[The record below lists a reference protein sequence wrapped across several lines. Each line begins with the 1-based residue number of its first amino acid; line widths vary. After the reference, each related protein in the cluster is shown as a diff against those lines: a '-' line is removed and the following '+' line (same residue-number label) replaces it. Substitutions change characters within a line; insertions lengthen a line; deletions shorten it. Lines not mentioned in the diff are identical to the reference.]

1 MSVREQVG
9 TVELPAESLRVPRTE
24 VFRYMGL
31 RGQKPDGA
39 LAALTES
46 CLSAFGR
53 VVRYRACYLV
63 LPVRRT
69 GGGVDFGAF
78 FAAGQSLSRHL
89 EGCDRAVV
97 FAATTG
103 MAAELQRRRA
113 AVVSPARALVLEA
126 VGTAAVEGFCD
137 ELCRRWEKEFAGC
150 PLRTRFSPGYG
161 DLPLAVQKPLL
172 GCLDSGRKA
181 GITLTDSLL
190 MVPQKSVSA
199 IVGIGPEGG
208 APLRGCEGCGRQD
221 CAFRRQ
227 EDL

>member
-1 MSVREQVG
+1 MNGWEQVR
-9 TVELPAESLRVPRTE
+9 TVEIPSDSLRIPRTE

-31 RGQKPDGA
+31 NGSEPGGA

-46 CLSAFGR
+46 CLSDFSR
-53 VVRYRACYLV
+53 VARYLACYLV

-78 FAAGQSLSRHL
+78 FAAGSSLSRHL
-89 EGCDRAVV
+89 EGCRRAIV

-126 VGTAAVEGFCD
+126 VGTAAVECFCD
-137 ELCRRWEKEFAGC
+137 ELGRRWAKEFAGC

-172 GCLDSGRKA
+172 RCLDSGRKA

-190 MVPQKSVSA
+190 MIPQKSVSA
-199 IVGIGPEGG
+199 IIGIGGMGP
-208 APLRGCEGCGRQD
+208 AVQFHGCTDCGLPD
-221 CAFRRQ
+221 CAFRQ
-227 EDL
+227 